1 VENFVL
7 KGQICYSVSPT
18 EIKTIENGYI
28 VCVDGKSRGVFEKLP
43 SNYQN
48 LTIKDFGDHLI
59 IPGLTDAHVHAPQ
72 FEFRTLGMDLELLDW
87 LNTHT
92 FPTESKY
99 ADVEY
104 ANRAY
109 QQFVKELV
117 TTPNTRAII
126 FGTLHV
132 PATITLMNQLEAS
145 GHVTLVG
152 KVNMDR
158 NGFETLEEE
167 NAENSILKTVE
178 WLESIQGKYQRTM
191 PIITPRFIPCCT
203 DQLTKRLGKLAR
215 KYKLPVQSHLSENL
229 NEVAWVKELA
239 PESKFYGD
247 AYDRLGLFGD
257 DIQTIMAHC
266 VWSSE
271 EEIAL
276 MKDRNVFVAHCPS
289 SNTHLSS
296 GIAPIRKFMN
306 NGLNIALGSDIAG
319 GTHTSILRA
328 MADAIQVSKLYWRYI
343 DQNDKPLTIE
353 EAFYLGTIGGGS
365 FFGKVGSFAEGYEF
379 DAVVL
384 GSDENILPQRP
395 ELTLL
400 ERLTRCIYLG
410 DNQNVAAKFVRGQQI
425 V

>member
-1 VENFVL
+1 
-7 KGQICYSVSPT
+7 
-18 EIKTIENGYI
+18 
-28 VCVDGKSRGVFEKLP
+28 
-43 SNYQN
+43 
-48 LTIKDFGDHLI
+48 
-59 IPGLTDAHVHAPQ
+59 
-72 FEFRTLGMDLELLDW
+72 
-87 LNTHT
+87 
-92 FPTESKY
+92 
-99 ADVEY
+99 
-104 ANRAY
+104 
-109 QQFVKELV
+109 
-117 TTPNTRAII
+117 
-126 FGTLHV
+126 
-132 PATITLMNQLEAS
+132 
-145 GHVTLVG
+145 
-152 KVNMDR
+152 MDR